1 MSRKIILIAVVIILI
16 CLTSAAAVFLYITN
30 YNQPSEHSILVILLD
45 DTDNLPGIGSA
56 DFGFVIQLNNDDI
69 TNLTPI
75 YPKALPLPNATP
87 PLELENVGITQL
99 YFIDSLYDVDL
110 NTGAEHAQEI
120 VEDDKGLKT
129 DSVVI
134 IRPAAIDA
142 ILTSLGGVEING
154 SLVTNNSLSFL
165 REEQNEGNLTRADA
179 VESMGYAIQ
188 NAAQNS
194 SKRSAM
200 IQAITI
206 QYAKG
211 NIVVIPNNLFY
222 NLITQEAMKK
232 LFG

>member
-1 MSRKIILIAVVIILI
+1 MSRKTILIAVLIILI
-16 CLTSAAAVFLYITN
+16 SLTSAAAVFLYITN
-30 YNQPSEHSILVILLD
+30 YNQPSDHSILVILLD

-56 DFGFVIQLNNDDI
+56 YFGFVIQLNNDDI

-87 PLELENVGITQL
+87 PLELENVGITKL

-110 NTGAEHAQEI
+110 NTGTKHAQEI

-188 NAAQNS
+188 DAAQNS

-222 NLITQEAMKK
+222 TLITQEAMKK

>member
-1 MSRKIILIAVVIILI
+1 MQKKTILIAIVIIII
-16 CLTSAAAVFLYITN
+16 CLTSATVVFLYTTN
-30 YNQPSEHSILVILLD
+30 YNQPTDHSILVILLD

-87 PLELENVGITQL
+87 PLELENVGITNL

-120 VEDDKGLKT
+120 VEDDKGMKT

-188 NAAQNS
+188 DAAQNS

-211 NIVVIPNNLFY
+211 NIVVIPNSLFY

>member
-1 MSRKIILIAVVIILI
+1 MSRKTILIAVLIILI
-16 CLTSAAAVFLYITN
+16 SLTSAAAVFLYITN
-30 YNQPSEHSILVILLD
+30 YNQPSDHSILVILLD

-87 PLELENVGITQL
+87 PLELENVGITKL

-110 NTGAEHAQEI
+110 NTGTKHAQEI

-232 LFG
+232 LF

>member
-1 MSRKIILIAVVIILI
+1 MQKKTILIAIVIIII
-16 CLTSAAAVFLYITN
+16 CLTSATAVFLYTNN
-30 YNQPSEHSILVILLD
+30 YNQPTDHSILVILLD

-87 PLELENVGITQL
+87 PLELENVGITKL

-120 VEDDKGLKT
+120 VEDDKGMKT

-188 NAAQNS
+188 DAAQNS

-211 NIVVIPNNLFY
+211 NIVVIPNSLFY

>member
-1 MSRKIILIAVVIILI
+1 MQKKTILIAIVIIII
-16 CLTSAAAVFLYITN
+16 CLTSATVVFLYTTN
-30 YNQPSEHSILVILLD
+30 YNQPTDHSILVILLD

-87 PLELENVGITQL
+87 PLELENVGITKL

-120 VEDDKGLKT
+120 VEDDKGMKT

-188 NAAQNS
+188 DAAQNS

-211 NIVVIPNNLFY
+211 NIVVIPNSLFY

>member
-87 PLELENVGITQL
+87 PIELENVGITQL

-194 SKRSAM
+194 SKRSDM

>member
-1 MSRKIILIAVVIILI
+1 MSRKTILIAVLIILI
-16 CLTSAAAVFLYITN
+16 SLTSAAAVFLYITN
-30 YNQPSEHSILVILLD
+30 YNQPSDHSILVILLD

-87 PLELENVGITQL
+87 PLELENVGITKL

-110 NTGAEHAQEI
+110 NTGTKHAQEI

>member
-1 MSRKIILIAVVIILI
+1 MSRKTILIAVLIILI
-16 CLTSAAAVFLYITN
+16 SLTSAAAVFLYITN
-30 YNQPSEHSILVILLD
+30 YNQPSDYSILVILLD

-87 PLELENVGITQL
+87 PLELENVGITKL

-110 NTGAEHAQEI
+110 NTGTKHAQEI

-232 LFG
+232 LF